1 MPERFPR
8 IRRKGRRWTHRLWWM
23 RAAAASLDLAAL
35 CRRMGDK
42 KGAAEALAGA
52 AWDRQRAAR
61 LCPKT
66 PYKVRAVYLPAPP
79 PR

>member
-35 CRRMGDK
+35 CRRMGPP
-42 KGAAEALAGA
+42 A
-52 AWDRQRAAR
+52 RRAPLPKDAIQGPRRVPAR
-61 LCPKT
+61 
-66 PYKVRAVYLPAPP
+66 ASPAIISAY
-79 PR
+79 RG